1 MQHLLRPPSRA
12 SQQPRRL
19 APQNHRGPFP
29 MADRIQIYT
38 VHTKSPVVSDSRR
51 STLDSAFKHSH
62 TATLKADPSKEK
74 KKATTGKQETGHL
87 PKAPH
92 HPPEPHRRRAS
103 VASAILLLLSLFFF
117 AAAAAPRCRGWVHSG
132 LRSAVPP
139 LAPCIAKVL
148 GCVLQHGRYSTVT
161 MGPCPMESGGT
172 WSRCALHSDISI
184 NFKAALPT
192 HHCMSG
198 IAKACAL
205 LCCAATSIVHV
216 HHGTHT
222 HDARY
227 HRNECSERAS
237 AVAFRCPRTS
247 TLDSLDST
255 LPSGP

>member
-117 AAAAAPRCRGWVHSG
+117 CCCCCPSLPGLGTQWSSKCSSPSRPMYCQGTRLRVAARTV
-132 LRSAVPP
+132 
-139 LAPCIAKVL
+139 
-148 GCVLQHGRYSTVT
+148 QHGDD
-161 MGPCPMESGGT
+161 GPLPHGIRGYLEPL
-172 WSRCALHSDISI
+172 CAT
-184 NFKAALPT
+184 F
-192 HHCMSG
+192 
-198 IAKACAL
+198 
-205 LCCAATSIVHV
+205 
-216 HHGTHT
+216 
-222 HDARY
+222 
-227 HRNECSERAS
+227 
-237 AVAFRCPRTS
+237 
-247 TLDSLDST
+247 
-255 LPSGP
+255 